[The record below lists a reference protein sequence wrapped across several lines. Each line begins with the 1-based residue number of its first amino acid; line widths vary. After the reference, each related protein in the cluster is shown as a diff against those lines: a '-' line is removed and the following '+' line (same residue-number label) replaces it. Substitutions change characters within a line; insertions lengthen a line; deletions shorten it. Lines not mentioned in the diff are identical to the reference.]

1 METVRTCGVPAEFW
15 QYRLTINRAQMTFA
29 RTIPSGAFAFGDND
43 IYGAQQHLPL
53 YDALVPWDE
62 AG

>member
-1 METVRTCGVPAEFW
+1 
-15 QYRLTINRAQMTFA
+15 MTFT
-29 RTIPSGAFAFGDND
+29 RTIPSGVCGGND

-62 AG
+62 AGSRCRDQPGVLLADRRRA